1 MKESTREFI
10 QDIRKQFHD
19 DRIPDDYMSKI
30 AERMTIE
37 EGNKKA
43 AEAAR
48 AEKEAREAIHNS
60 GKVTEDE
67 RAAATK
73 ALKEVLL
80 PQIREQIAGTIARE
94 TAIADKLNRIGRSQE
109 GREQVE
115 RLLEITR
122 ERQDYINGRIKEAEA
137 QGNEALLNEYTQ
149 EKADVEKDLEI
160 YLSKYEQF
168 KAEAEG

>member
-1 MKESTREFI
+1 MKESTREFL
-10 QDIRKQFHD
+10 QDLRKQFHD

-37 EGNKKA
+37 EGYKKA

-48 AEKEAREAIHNS
+48 AEKEAREEMYNRGEAPEAE
-60 GKVTEDE
+60 G
-67 RAAATK
+67 AAAAK

-80 PQIREQIAGTIARE
+80 PQIKEQIAGTIARE

-122 ERQDYINGRIKEAEA
+122 ERQDYINGRIKDAEA